1 MIVGRIL
8 GWILVALSL
17 AALVWD
23 FFGRAEGEAFRA
35 APLGQRWFQ
44 IDAGSLNALQA
55 GVERYVSPELWD
67 SVFFPLLEW
76 PAFLF
81 PLVPG
86 LLLVLLCRRWRRS
99 PRRKP

>member
-1 MIVGRIL
+1 MIVGRII
-8 GWILVALSL
+8 GWILLALSL
-17 AALVWD
+17 AILAWD
-23 FFGRAEGEAFRA
+23 FFGRGEGEAFSA
-35 APLGQRWFQ
+35 APLGKRWFQ

-67 SVFFPLLEW
+67 SFLFPMLEW

-86 LLLVLLCRRWRRS
+86 LLLILLCRRWRHGK
-99 PRRKP
+99 PRKR